1 MVQASINFLLMMPQ
15 KGDLIIAEPFLKDP
29 SFMRS
34 VVLICRH
41 SEEEGTFGFTLHK
54 PFPYKLSELL
64 TDVGPLEFP
73 VFEGGPVSMDTLHFV
88 HNYPELF
95 SDCEKICEGVYWGG
109 SYQTLQNLLKEQRID
124 HDHIRFFLGYS
135 GWSSGQ
141 LANEMKANAWLVTP
155 ANKNIIF
162 TDEIKDA
169 WKMGITQLGSK
180 YKMMLNFPTD
190 PQLN

>member
-1 MVQASINFLLMMPQ
+1 
-15 KGDLIIAEPFLKDP
+15 
-29 SFMRS
+29 
-34 VVLICRH
+34 
-41 SEEEGTFGFTLHK
+41 
-54 PFPYKLSELL
+54 
-64 TDVGPLEFP
+64 
-73 VFEGGPVSMDTLHFV
+73 MDTLHFV

-95 SDCEKICEGVYWGG
+95 FDCEKICEGVYWGG
-109 SYQTLQNLLKEQRID
+109 SYQTLQNLLKEERIA
-124 HDHIRFFLGYS
+124 HDKIRFFLGYS